1 MEVSKDLNV
10 YNSVKSQWFP
20 CKLSLG
26 EDIMSE
32 KRSSCQDCLLL
43 DLLLSRF
50 MANLSQKQRLQA
62 KPCFWVVFPSKEA
75 TLITTIGIALYN
87 L

>member
-1 MEVSKDLNV
+1 MVSMEAV
-10 YNSVKSQWFP
+10 
-20 CKLSLG
+20 LG

-32 KRSSCQDCLLL
+32 KRSNCQDCLL

-50 MANLSQKQRLQA
+50 MVNLSQKQRLQA
-62 KPCFWVVFPSKEA
+62 KPCFWLVFPSKEA